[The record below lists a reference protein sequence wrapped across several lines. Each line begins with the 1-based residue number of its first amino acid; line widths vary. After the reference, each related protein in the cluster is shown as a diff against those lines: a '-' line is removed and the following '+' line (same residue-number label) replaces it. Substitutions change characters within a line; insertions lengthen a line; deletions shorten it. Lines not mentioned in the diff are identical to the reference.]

1 MTGPP
6 VPTERQLDR
15 LRELVNIGAG
25 HAAGAFGVFVGRTFT
40 MRVPVIRLLRPET
53 ASAPFVA
60 DVRDDPR
67 LDLAGVFFEV
77 EGGLGG
83 LVALLFPIGV
93 RDRVLELLLGPGGSR
108 AGHAQQESALR
119 ELGNILASHM
129 VSAIGETLGTPV
141 LPSVPRLT
149 MRDAAAALAAL
160 VAHQAGNGPVV
171 RVETEILDE
180 NGELR
185 GILVLVPDLQALA
198 AERTA
203 GAAPCQ

>member
-1 MTGPP
+1 MTAPP
-6 VPTERQLDR
+6 VPSERQLDR

-53 ASAPFVA
+53 AAAPFVA
-60 DVRDDPR
+60 DVHDDPH

-93 RDRVLELLLGPGGSR
+93 RDRVLELLLGPSGRTPS
-108 AGHAQQESALR
+108 HAQQESALR
-119 ELGNILASHM
+119 ELGNILASHV
-129 VSAIGETLGTPV
+129 VSAIGDTLGTPV
-141 LPSVPRLT
+141 LPSVPLLAMHDGAT
-149 MRDAAAALAAL
+149 ALAAL
-160 VAHQAGNGPVV
+160 VAHQAGNGPVI

-180 NGELR
+180 DGELR
-185 GILVLVPDLQALA
+185 GILVLVPDLHALA
-198 AERTA
+198 AER
-203 GAAPCQ
+203 AAPPVHC